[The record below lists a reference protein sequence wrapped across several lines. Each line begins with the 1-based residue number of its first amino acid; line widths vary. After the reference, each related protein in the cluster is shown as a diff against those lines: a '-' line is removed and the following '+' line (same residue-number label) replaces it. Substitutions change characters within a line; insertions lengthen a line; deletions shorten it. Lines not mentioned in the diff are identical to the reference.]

1 MSNLAIAEQP
11 QGEVIDV
18 VSHHFVGGVY
28 AKEMRI
34 KDGYMVKQHAHEYDH
49 LSVLSQGC
57 VIVEAEGVQT
67 TYYAPAVIKIPAHV
81 EHSVQTVNG
90 PAHWLCI
97 HKTDCEDIASVDE
110 VLIEKQA

>member
-11 QGEVIDV
+11 QGEIIDV
-18 VSHHFVGGVY
+18 ISHHFVGGVY

-49 LSVLSQGC
+49 LSYLVSGC
-57 VIVEAEGVQT
+57 VIVETDDEQN
-67 TYYAPAVIKIPAHV
+67 TYYGPCAIPIPAHV
-81 EHSVQTVNG
+81 SHSVTPVNG
-90 PAHWLCI
+90 DAVWLCV